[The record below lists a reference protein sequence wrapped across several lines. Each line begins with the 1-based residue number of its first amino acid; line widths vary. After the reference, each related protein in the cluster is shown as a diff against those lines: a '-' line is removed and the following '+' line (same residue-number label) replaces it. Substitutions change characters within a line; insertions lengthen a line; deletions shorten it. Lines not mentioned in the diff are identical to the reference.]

1 MPPKGKDR
9 FMKTSTWLLLFGNKN
24 RRPPDKFD
32 VFIARLALGAVY
44 FTLFLIAAFALVLF
58 LIF

>member
-1 MPPKGKDR
+1 
-9 FMKTSTWLLLFGNKN
+9 MKTSTWLLLFGNKN

-44 FTLFLIAAFALVLF
+44 FTLFLIAAFALFLF